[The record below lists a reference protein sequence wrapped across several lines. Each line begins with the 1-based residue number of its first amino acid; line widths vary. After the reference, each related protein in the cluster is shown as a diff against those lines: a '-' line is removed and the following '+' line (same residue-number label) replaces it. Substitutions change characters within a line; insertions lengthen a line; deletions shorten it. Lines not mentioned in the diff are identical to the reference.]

1 MPVSDNIALEEQL
14 KQLGFKSLVKEV
26 KMYIKAGSFELT
38 IPQSK
43 KIKDDSLLYLLEFE
57 NSGKDTRLKQ
67 YNLTLQSVKIPKTV
81 INGINTT
88 KLEKHLLKADTF
100 YNDYYLKDKPATKE
114 ETEIIELG
122 KRDLKLL
129 FESGGLAKEISQLLM
144 FKYWPE
150 SNYKEFIPD
159 DSRLKEK
166 YQAEITIEWNN
177 GEMLTADEA
186 YNKAKEIFN
195 ASKSK
200 EMKEEH
206 PISDEVLDLVTIAL
220 SKGENYMAYNNSLY
234 FIDKSYIH
242 FFKTRDEA
250 FEFAEN
256 NISDRDRFAVLH
268 FNSVK
273 DILNQIPYGE
283 ELQRQLNP
291 DPDANGLYNKDG
303 NDFTDALIDHFESQQ
318 LLLFDKQLKTNF
330 MNNENL
336 QYLKDNIKYMGF
348 GENMYRELERNLGE
362 GKGEFQL
369 HFAAEINKKPFEATL
384 NFRKSDS
391 TDMYFFNNYNASLE
405 KSNGE
410 KNEQTF
416 YLNKGKGVTA
426 KEAYN
431 LLDGRAVHKDLTTK
445 EGQPYKAW
453 IQLDFENKD
462 KNNNNEVKQFH
473 ENYGYDVKAAVEKFA
488 VAELSDPEK
497 TKALMQSLEKGNVQ
511 SVTIEKD
518 GSSHKMFMEA
528 DPQYKKVTLYDS
540 NMKMVAKESLERYK
554 AGMDKGAKEV
564 KQGQEHDKK
573 KDLKPA
579 TKAEKEKLEQK
590 NGKSLLPKKRESKG
604 KGLGVS

>member
-1 MPVSDNIALEEQL
+1 M
-14 KQLGFKSLVKEV
+14 
-26 KMYIKAGSFELT
+26 
-38 IPQSK
+38 
-43 KIKDDSLLYLLEFE
+43 
-57 NSGKDTRLKQ
+57 
-67 YNLTLQSVKIPKTV
+67 
-81 INGINTT
+81 
-88 KLEKHLLKADTF
+88 
-100 YNDYYLKDKPATKE
+100 
-114 ETEIIELG
+114 
-122 KRDLKLL
+122 
-129 FESGGLAKEISQLLM
+129 
-144 FKYWPE
+144 
-150 SNYKEFIPD
+150 
-159 DSRLKEK
+159 
-166 YQAEITIEWNN
+166 IT
-177 GEMLTADEA
+177 
-186 YNKAKEIFN
+186 
-195 ASKSK
+195 
-200 EMKEEH
+200 EH
-206 PISDEVLDLVTIAL
+206 PIADEVLDLVSIAV
-220 SKGENYMAYNNSLY
+220 SKGEKYMAYNNSLY
-234 FIDKSYIH
+234 FIDKSDVH

-250 FEFAEN
+250 VEFAEN

-268 FNSVK
+268 FDSVK

-283 ELQRQLNP
+283 ELQRQLNS

-362 GKGEFQL
+362 GKAEFQL
-369 HFAAEINKKPFEATL
+369 RFAAEINKKPFEATL

-410 KNEQTF
+410 KNDQTF

-473 ENYGYDVKAAVEKFA
+473 ENYGYDLKAAVEKFA
-488 VAELSDPEK
+488 VAELNDPEK
-497 TKALMQSLEKGNVQ
+497 AKALMQSLEKGNVQ

-528 DPQYKKVTLYDS
+528 DPQYKKVTMYDS
-540 NMKMVAKESLERYK
+540 NMKMVAKESLEQYK
-554 AGMDKGAKEV
+554 SGIDKGSKEV
-564 KQGQEHDKK
+564 KAGQETDKK
-573 KDLKPA
+573 KL
-579 TKAEKEKLEQK
+579 EKK
-590 NGKSLLPKKRESKG
+590 NGQSLLPKKRESKG